1 MRDLAFLP
9 HLEGFAVEPL
19 HVDAERVELRVVP
32 TEVRAPCPLCGCVS
46 ARVHSRYERS
56 VADLPWSRAR
66 VVLRV
71 QARRF
76 RCLVAECPRRIFC
89 ERLPTVAAV
98 YARRTP
104 WLAILLCAVGIALGG
119 RPAARLV
126 GDLHL
131 GASRMTL
138 LRLVRRAPEP
148 PPGRT
153 PRMLSVDE
161 WSYRRGRRYGTILVD
176 LERRR
181 PVDLLPDAST
191 ATLTAWLR
199 AHPGIRVVSR
209 DRSGPF
215 AEATRQA
222 APSAIQVADRF
233 HLLRNLGRVAE
244 RVARRHATLIGR
256 LPAPGMASLPTT
268 LLRPDRQVSRDRTR
282 HALQEQLAAIQDLK
296 ARGASIAGAGRALGM
311 NWKTAHK
318 YWAVTQAPE
327 RRYTGRRASIL
338 APYEGYLQERW
349 RQGERNA
356 LGLWRE
362 IRQRGYPGAYQNVAR
377 YVAALKR
384 LARAG
389 HSGPVPRAA
398 LTVRHAVAL
407 ALRRPDLRTPAEART
422 LACVKALDPELD
434 RVLGLLE
441 EFAAL
446 LRSRPLPDPAK
457 HLDRWEAGARA
468 AGAPELTAFVTKL
481 EQDRAAVEAALVLPY
496 SQGQTEGQIT
506 RLKALKR
513 AMFGRA
519 NFDLLRK
526 RFLLTS

>member
-32 TEVRAPCPLCGCVS
+32 TEAGAPCPLCHCVS

-104 WLAILLCAVGIALGG
+104 WLSLLLRAVGIALGG

-126 GDLHL
+126 GALHL
-131 GASRMTL
+131 GTSRMTL

-153 PRMLSVDE
+153 PRVLSVDE
-161 WSYRRGRRYGTILVD
+161 WSYRRGRRYGIILVD

-181 PVDLLPDAST
+181 PIDLLPDAST
-191 ATLTAWLR
+191 AALAAWLR

-222 APSAIQVADRF
+222 APAAIQVADRF

-256 LPAPGMASLPTT
+256 LPAPGTASLPTT

-282 HALQEQLAAIQDLK
+282 RALQEQLAAIQALK
-296 ARGASIAGAGRALGM
+296 ARGVSIAGAARALGL

-318 YWAVTQAPE
+318 YWDVTDAPE
-327 RRYTGRRASIL
+327 RRYTGRRASTL
-338 APYEGYLQERW
+338 APYETYLQERW

-362 IRQRGYPGAYQNVAR
+362 VRQRGYPGAYQNVAR
-377 YVAALKR
+377 YMAALKR
-384 LARAG
+384 LARVG
-389 HSGPVPRAA
+389 HSRPAPRAG

-407 ALRRPDLRTPAEART
+407 ALRRPGLRTPAESRALAR
-422 LACVKALDPELD
+422 VKALHPELA

-441 EFAAL
+441 EFAGL
-446 LRSRPLPDPAK
+446 LRNRPLPNPAD
-457 HLDRWEAGARA
+457 HLDRWESGARA
-468 AGAPELTAFVTKL
+468 AGAPELTAFVAKL
-481 EQDRAAVEAALVLPY
+481 EQDRAAVEAALALPY

-526 RFLLTS
+526 RFLLTA

>member
-1 MRDLAFLP
+1 MRDLAFVP
-9 HLEGFAVEPL
+9 HLNGFAVEPL
-19 HVDAERVELRVVP
+19 HFGAKRVELRVAA
-32 TEVRAPCPLCGCVS
+32 TAARAPCPLCRHPS
-46 ARVHSRYERS
+46 ARVHSRYERR
-56 VADLPWSRAR
+56 VADLPWSRSR

-89 ERLPTVAAV
+89 ERLPAVAAV

-104 WLAILLCAVGIALGG
+104 WLAALLCAVGIALGG

-131 GASRMTL
+131 SASRTTL

-148 PPGRT
+148 LSDRAPSV
-153 PRMLSVDE
+153 LSVDE

-176 LERRR
+176 LDRHR
-181 PVDLLPDAST
+181 PIDLLPDAST
-191 ATLTAWLR
+191 ATLAEWLR

-209 DRSGPF
+209 DRGGPF

-222 APSAIQVADRF
+222 APSATQVADRF

-244 RVARRHATLIGR
+244 RVAPRHATLIGR

-268 LLRPDRQVSRDRTR
+268 LLRPDRQASRDRTR
-282 HALQEQLAAIQDLK
+282 RALQEQLMAIQGLK
-296 ARGASIAGAGRALGM
+296 ARGASIAGAARALGL

-318 YWAVTQAPE
+318 YWDVTDAPE
-327 RRYTGRRASIL
+327 RRYTGRRASAL

-349 RQGERNA
+349 RQGQHNA

-362 IRQRGYPGAYQNVAR
+362 ISQRGYPGAYQSVAR

-384 LARAG
+384 LAHAG
-389 HSGPVPRAA
+389 QSGPAPQAP

-407 ALRRPDLRTPAEART
+407 ALRRTDARTTAEART
-422 LACVKALDPELD
+422 LARVKALHPEVD
-434 RVLGLLE
+434 RVLELLE
-441 EFAAL
+441 EFAGL
-446 LRSRPLPDPAK
+446 PPSRPLPDPAAA
-457 HLDRWEAGARA
+457 LDRWEAA
-468 AGAPELTAFVTKL
+468 ACAVGAPELTAFIAKL
-481 EQDRAAVEAALVLPY
+481 EHDRSAVEAALVLPY
-496 SQGQTEGQIT
+496 SQGEAEGQIT

-526 RFLLTS
+526 RFLLTA